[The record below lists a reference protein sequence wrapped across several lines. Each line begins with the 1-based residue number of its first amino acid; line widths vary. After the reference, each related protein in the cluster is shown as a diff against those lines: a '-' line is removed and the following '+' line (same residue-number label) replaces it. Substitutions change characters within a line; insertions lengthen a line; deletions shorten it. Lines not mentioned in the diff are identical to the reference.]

1 MAPANTR
8 VDTRKGTEEKRKNT
22 NSNKTIREGL
32 SFSGW
37 VGWMDYRPFL
47 YKCDITIAGY
57 NIVLEAI
64 HSKSGGHFFLILQK
78 KSG

>member
-32 SFSGW
+32 SFSRW

-64 HSKSGGHFFLILQK
+64 HYKSGKHFF
-78 KSG
+78 